1 MDLGDSTLGA
11 TFRELMMKSEKEQ
24 VAQNEK
30 SEYSVYTNQGGTFE
44 GVFVS
49 NIAMRSRQN

>member
-1 MDLGDSTLGA
+1 MDLGDSTLGT